1 MMKTRTTIEDVSGNL
16 NRRYYAEVEVPATVT
31 SGATLEVDLRR
42 SGDSCAEAARR
53 VVNALRYLADDAER
67 KFVES
72 GVLPEVKKPLS
83 HERQDV
89 MALVSRAGK
98 GDPDPD
104 PYGRISDSV
113 REALYLLVEIAN
125 GRARIT

>member
-1 MMKTRTTIEDVSGNL
+1 MMKTRTTIEDISGNL
-16 NRRYYAEVEVPATVT
+16 NRRYYAEVERAAIAP
-31 SGATLEVDLRR
+31 GAKLEVDLRR

-53 VVNALRYLADDAER
+53 VVNALRYCADDAER

-72 GVLPEVKKPLS
+72 GTLPEVKKPLS

-98 GDPDPD
+98 EVPD

-125 GRARIT
+125 GRARIA